1 MNPVAVIILI
11 CSVSLSRSDCQP
23 DNAIDVLVG
32 QKVDNEMMCGFL
44 GQSIIATTELT
55 PRGGEET
62 LRSCVYAITALSNR
76 QQPNCPNSYRH
87 RFGVSV

>member
-11 CSVSLSRSDCQP
+11 CSVSLRRSDSQP

-55 PRGGEET
+55 PRDGEEYVKIM
-62 LRSCVYAITALSNR
+62 CVR
-76 QQPNCPNSYRH
+76 DQRP
-87 RFGVSV
+87 